1 MFGKLVSVKDYENYA
16 ANTLSKTVL
25 DFYKSGAC
33 DEYTLSLNEQ
43 AFSRLRI
50 IPNMLRNVCNRNY
63 NLTILGNQVKIPI
76 GISPCSM
83 HKMAHE
89 DGECASAQAAG
100 KHGAIFILATLS
112 TCSIE
117 EVALAAPE
125 TIKWFQLYIYKD
137 KEINK
142 TLIKR
147 AEKAGYKAL
156 VITVDVP
163 VMGIRYKDEK
173 NKFYLPSYLKPG
185 NFTEEKYIIP
195 KCDGSGLTNYVTSL
209 FEEKLVWEDV
219 KWLKSIT
226 NLPIVVKGILSVA
239 DAKIAA
245 DIGCHAVFVS
255 NHGGRQLDTAPASI
269 EALPSIVKEV
279 GHRIDVYLDCGIR
292 HGTDVFKALAL
303 GAKMVFLARPILWG
317 LTYDGLKGAE
327 NILGIIINE
336 FDNTMALT
344 GCRTLDDI
352 KKDMVVHESIYSKL

>member
-137 KEINK
+137 
-142 TLIKR
+142 
-147 AEKAGYKAL
+147 
-156 VITVDVP
+156 
-163 VMGIRYKDEK
+163 
-173 NKFYLPSYLKPG
+173 KPG

>member
-1 MFGKLVSVKDYENYA
+1 MSNKLVSVKDYEIYA
-16 ANTLSKTVL
+16 VKTLPKTVL
-25 DFYKSGAC
+25 GYYTSGAC
-33 DEYTLSLNEQ
+33 EEYTLSQNKQ
-43 AFSRLRI
+43 AFNRLRI
-50 IPNMLRNVCNRNY
+50 IPRMLRNVCNRDY
-63 NLTILGNQVKIPI
+63 SVTVLGNRVRIPI
-76 GISPCSM
+76 GISPCAM

-89 DGECASAQAAG
+89 DGECASAKAAG
-100 KHGAIFILATLS
+100 KHGAIFIHATLS

-117 EVALAAPE
+117 EVARAAPD

-137 KEINK
+137 KEMTK
-142 TLIKR
+142 TLIRR
-147 AEKAGYKAL
+147 AERAGYKAL
-156 VITVDVP
+156 VLTVDAP
-163 VMGIRYKDEK
+163 VFGIRYIDIK
-173 NKFYLPSYLKPG
+173 NNFSLPSHLRLG
-185 NFTEEKYIIP
+185 NFTEEKSVIS
-195 KCDGSGLTNYVTSL
+195 KSDGSGLTNYVTSL

-303 GAKMVFLARPILWG
+303 GAKMVFLAQPILWG
-317 LTYDGLKGAE
+317 LTYDGQKGVE
-327 NILGIIINE
+327 DVLEIIINE

-344 GCRTLDDI
+344 GCRTLADI
-352 KKDMVVHESIYSKL
+352 EKDMVVHESIYSKL